1 MNNLMELSSTFKKL
15 IDESEII
22 AVASHLN
29 PDGDNL
35 GSVTAMVGMLNKLG
49 KDVVFILDD
58 KIPKS
63 FKFLP
68 NLSFAKAPN
77 ELKNDFD
84 LFIALDSSD
93 ENRMGDNIKKI
104 FGASKKTVNID
115 HHFSNTSYADLNI
128 VDFKSP
134 ATCEVLA
141 RIFETLNL
149 ELSKEIATS
158 LFTGLSTDTGS
169 FKYSSVSSSTFLT
182 ASNLFKYDVDIDEV
196 TVNVYQ
202 SRSREKTDLLIKA
215 MNSIEYFHDN
225 KIALVFVTKDDME
238 KSKAEKSD
246 ADGIVEFVR
255 DIDTVE
261 LAILLKEKDDC
272 IRLSLRSKSNIDCTK
287 IASKFNG
294 GGHVRASGGTINHTD
309 LIKAKQDIIK
319 VAEEQLW
326 WTDF

>member
-77 ELKNDFD
+77 ELQNDFD

-93 ENRMGDNIKKI
+93 ENRMGDNIKKV
-104 FGASKKTVNID
+104 FEASKKTVNID
-115 HHFSNTSYADLNI
+115 HHFR
-128 VDFKSP
+128 SP

-202 SRSREKTDLLIKA
+202 SRSREKTDLLIRA

-309 LIKAKQDIIK
+309 LIKAKEDIIK
-319 VAEEQLW
+319 VAEEQL
-326 WTDF
+326 

>member
-1 MNNLMELSSTFKKL
+1 MNNLMELSLKLKKL

-77 ELKNDFD
+77 ELQNDFD

-93 ENRMGDNIKKI
+93 ENRMGDNIKKV
-104 FGASKKTVNID
+104 FEASNKTVNID
-115 HHFSNTSYADLNI
+115 HHFSNTNYADLNI

-202 SRSREKTDLLIKA
+202 SRSREKTDLLIRA

-309 LIKAKQDIIK
+309 LIKAKEDIIK

>member
-319 VAEEQLW
+319 VAEEQL
-326 WTDF
+326 

>member
-1 MNNLMELSSTFKKL
+1 MNNLMELSWKFKKL

-35 GSVTAMVGMLNKLG
+35 GSSTAMVGMLNKLG
-49 KDVVFILDD
+49 KNVVFILDD
-58 KIPKS
+58 KIPQS

-68 NLSFAKAPN
+68 NLSFAKAPD
-77 ELKNDFD
+77 ELKNNFD

-104 FGASKKTVNID
+104 FEASKKTVNID
-115 HHFSNTSYADLNI
+115 HHFSNTNYADLNI

-149 ELSKEIATS
+149 ELNKEIATS

-169 FKYSSVSSSTFLT
+169 FKYSSVSSDTFLT
-182 ASNLFKYDVDIDEV
+182 ASNLFKYDIDIDKV

-202 SRSREKTDLLIKA
+202 SRSREKTDLLIRA

-225 KIALVFVTKDDME
+225 KIAVVFVTKEDME

-261 LAILLKEKDDC
+261 LAVLLKEKDDC
-272 IRLSLRSKSNIDCTK
+272 IRLSLRSKSDIDCTK
-287 IASKFNG
+287 VASKFNG

-309 LIKAKQDIIK
+309 LNKAREDVLKA
-319 VAEEQLW
+319 AEEQLW

>member
-1 MNNLMELSSTFKKL
+1 MINLKELSSELKNL
-15 IDESEII
+15 INESENI

-35 GSVTAMVGMLNKLG
+35 GSVTAMVGMLKKLG
-49 KDVVFILDD
+49 KNAVYVLDD
-58 KIPKS
+58 TIPNP

-68 NLSFAKAPN
+68 NLSYAKSPDKINNA
-77 ELKNDFD
+77 FD

-104 FGASKKTVNID
+104 FETSKKTVNID
-115 HHFSNTSYADLNI
+115 HHFSNTKFADLNI
-128 VDFKSP
+128 VDDKSP

-141 RIFETLNL
+141 RIFETLDL
-149 ELSKEIATS
+149 ELNKDIATS

-169 FKYSSVSSSTFLT
+169 FKYSSVNSNTFLI
-182 ASNLFKYDVDIDEV
+182 ASNLFKYDIDINEV

-202 SRSREKTDLLIKA
+202 SRSRQKTDLLIRA
-215 MNSIEYFHDN
+215 MNSIEYFDN
-225 KIALVFVTKDDME
+225 DKIAVVFVTKDDMI
-238 KSKAEKSD
+238 KSKAEKAD

-255 DIDTVE
+255 DIDSVE
-261 LAILLKEKDDC
+261 LAVLLKEKDDC
-272 IRLSLRSKSNIDCTK
+272 IRLSLRSKSYLDCTK

-309 LIKAKQDIIK
+309 LNKAKEDVVK
-319 VAEEQLW
+319 VAEEQL
-326 WTDF
+326 

>member
-1 MNNLMELSSTFKKL
+1 MINLKELSSELKKL
-15 IDESEII
+15 IYESENI

-35 GSVTAMVGMLNKLG
+35 GSVTAMVGMLKKLG
-49 KDVVFILDD
+49 KNAVYVLDD
-58 KIPKS
+58 TIPNS

-68 NLSFAKAPN
+68 HLSYAKSPDN
-77 ELKNDFD
+77 INNVFD

-104 FGASKKTVNID
+104 FKASKKTVNID
-115 HHFSNTSYADLNI
+115 HHFSNTKFADLNI
-128 VDFKSP
+128 VDDKSP

-141 RIFETLNL
+141 RIFESLDLKLN
-149 ELSKEIATS
+149 KEIATS

-169 FKYSSVSSSTFLT
+169 FKYSSVNSNTFLI
-182 ASNLFKYDVDIDEV
+182 ASNLFKYDIDINEV

-202 SRSREKTDLLIKA
+202 SRSRQKTDLLIRA
-215 MNSIEYFHDN
+215 MNSIEYFDN
-225 KIALVFVTKDDME
+225 DKIAVVFVTKDDME
-238 KSKAEKSD
+238 KSKAEKAD

-261 LAILLKEKDDC
+261 LSVLLKEKDDC
-272 IRLSLRSKSNIDCTK
+272 IRLSLRSKSYIDCTK
-287 IASKFNG
+287 VASKFNG

-309 LIKAKQDIIK
+309 LNKAKEDVVK
-319 VAEEQLW
+319 VAEEQL
-326 WTDF
+326 

>member
-1 MNNLMELSSTFKKL
+1 MINLKELSSELKKL
-15 IDESEII
+15 IYESENI

-35 GSVTAMVGMLNKLG
+35 GSVTAMVGMLKKLG
-49 KDVVFILDD
+49 KNAVYVLDD
-58 KIPKS
+58 TIPNS

-68 NLSFAKAPN
+68 NLSYAKSPDN
-77 ELKNDFD
+77 INNVFD

-93 ENRMGDNIKKI
+93 ENRMGENIKKI
-104 FGASKKTVNID
+104 FKASKKTVNID
-115 HHFSNTSYADLNI
+115 HHFSNTKFADLNI
-128 VDFKSP
+128 VDDKSP

-141 RIFETLNL
+141 RIFESLDLKLN
-149 ELSKEIATS
+149 KEIATS

-169 FKYSSVSSSTFLT
+169 FKYSSVNSNTFLI
-182 ASNLFKYDVDIDEV
+182 ASNLFKYDIDINEV

-202 SRSREKTDLLIKA
+202 SRSRQKTDLLIRA
-215 MNSIEYFHDN
+215 MNSIEYFDN
-225 KIALVFVTKDDME
+225 DKIAVVFVTKDDME
-238 KSKAEKSD
+238 KSKAEKAD

-261 LAILLKEKDDC
+261 LAVLLKEKDDC
-272 IRLSLRSKSNIDCTK
+272 IRLSLRSKSYIDCTK
-287 IASKFNG
+287 VASKFNG

-309 LIKAKQDIIK
+309 LNKAKEDVVK

-326 WTDF
+326 WMDF